1 MLHRAGIFPA
11 VNLLSTKMRHPL
23 DAIFLPQSVAVVG
36 ATNAP
41 EKYGYIILK
50 NILDAGF
57 SGPLYPVNPKAGEIL
72 GRPCIRRIADLP
84 PGVDLAVIII
94 PARAVPQALTELG
107 QREIKAAIIISG
119 GFAESGDEGAA
130 RQREVVEVAKRSGIR
145 IVGPNCQGVNNPHHG
160 LCVSWPLLTE
170 RGEIAIISQSGT
182 VGAALMDWASQER
195 LGCSTFVSL
204 GNRCDVDET
213 DVIDYLAQDPHTQ
226 AIAVYLEGVK
236 DLDRFRQ
243 IVSSCRKPI
252 VILKAGR
259 TAEGRRAAESH
270 TRTLAGRDELYTA
283 LFRQLRV
290 HRADSLEDLY
300 DAAKALAYLPRPA
313 GRRILTITSSGGSG
327 ILATDWAEWSG
338 LEIAPLPDRV
348 VERLRGLLPPHCIVA
363 NPLDLTGDATAA
375 RYRTVVDA
383 TVAHVDYQV
392 MIFGDPILDA
402 AEVVTPGAPQLV
414 IFLGGADVERR
425 ERERMHQKKVPV
437 FPTPERGIRALARLF
452 TYAEVTL

>member
-1 MLHRAGIFPA
+1 M
-11 VNLLSTKMRHPL
+11 
-23 DAIFLPQSVAVVG
+23 VG
-36 ATNAP
+36 ASNAR

-57 SGPLYPVNPKAGEIL
+57 RGPLYPVNPKAGEIL
-72 GRPCIRRIADLP
+72 GRPCVRSIADLP

-94 PARAVPQALTELG
+94 PARAVPPALAEAG
-107 QREIKAAIIISG
+107 QHGIKAAIVISG

-130 RQREVVEVAKRSGIR
+130 LQREVVEVARRSGIR
-145 IVGPNCQGVNNPHHG
+145 VVGPNCQGVNNPHHG
-160 LCVSWPLLTE
+160 LCASWPLLTL
-170 RGEIAIISQSGT
+170 RGEIAVISQSGT

-195 LGCSTFVSL
+195 LGSSTFVSL
-204 GNRCDVDET
+204 GNRSDVDET
-213 DVIDYLAQDPHTQ
+213 DVIDYLAHDPHTL
-226 AIAVYLEGVK
+226 AIAAYLEGIK
-236 DLDRFRQ
+236 DLHRFRQ
-243 IVSSCRKPI
+243 VVSGCRKPI

-270 TRTLAGRDELYTA
+270 TRSLAGRDELYTA

-290 HRADSLEDLY
+290 HRADTLEDLY
-300 DAAKALAYLPRPA
+300 DAAKVLAYLPRPA

-338 LEIAPLPDRV
+338 LAITPLPDQV
-348 VERLRGLLPPHCIVA
+348 AEKLRGVLPPHCIVA

-375 RYRTVVDA
+375 LYRKVVEA
-383 TVAHVDYQV
+383 TGGHVDCQV
-392 MIFGDPILDA
+392 IIFGDPILDA
-402 AEVVTPGAPQLV
+402 AEVVTPGAPQLI

-425 ERERMHQKKVPV
+425 ERERMHLKKVPV

-452 TYAEVTL
+452 AYDEVAP